1 MEMRFAS
8 QRKVDDTL
16 GVRETDM
23 HEESANWPRINNLS
37 ERVPVRKD
45 SVAGEKVERSKM
57 NRGGEIVSLDL
68 KGSGMRKIDDRRIVR
83 EVVLGRP
90 ISTERDQDLV
100 PAVERYKLLGTRV
113 LQVARTLRSQVF
125 LVTSATPEEGKS
137 LTTLNLGFA
146 LSGVEGKRVLIVEL
160 DLRRPSMH
168 RLLGLHALHGEE
180 TFLTKEEDWHESLW
194 SVRPNFQVLL
204 AMNPSSQPDE
214 LLHSEGMTKFL
225 AEARKEYDII
235 LIDSVPLMAA
245 VDTHVLLPMI
255 DQALLVV
262 RADQTP
268 IECAQDALKILGAK
282 ALGCVLNDVKRM
294 KYEDYYRGY
303 YDTQKRP

>member
-8 QRKVDDTL
+8 HRKVDDAL
-16 GVRETDM
+16 EDSEV
-23 HEESANWPRINNLS
+23 HEEAGAWTRNLPERTGRKESAA
-37 ERVPVRKD
+37 VD
-45 SVAGEKVERSKM
+45 KVERSRM
-57 NRGGEIVSLDL
+57 NRGADVVSLDL
-68 KGSGMRKIDDRRIVR
+68 KSPGMRKVDDRRIVR
-83 EVVLGRP
+83 EVVVGRP
-90 ISTERDQDLV
+90 ISPERDQDLV
-100 PAVERYKLLGTRV
+100 SAVERYKLLGTRV

-168 RLLGLHALHGEE
+168 RLLGLHSLPGEE
-180 TFLTKEEDWHESLW
+180 TFLAKEEDWHESLW
-194 SVRPNFQVLL
+194 SLRPNFHVLL

-214 LLHSEGMTKFL
+214 LLHSESMSTFL

-268 IECAQDALKILGAK
+268 IDCAQDALKILGAK